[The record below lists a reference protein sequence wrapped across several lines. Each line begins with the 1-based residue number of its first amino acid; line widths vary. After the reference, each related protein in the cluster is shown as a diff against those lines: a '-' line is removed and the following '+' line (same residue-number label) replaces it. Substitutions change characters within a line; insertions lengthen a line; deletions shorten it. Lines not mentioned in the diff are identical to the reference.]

1 MEPLKY
7 RPAEN
12 DEDIK
17 LMVLYAIGRLKVS
30 ATYTRIFHV
39 LSAAAD
45 VSYCLLTIPISDLIE
60 SGNVEELQFDGQ
72 TVFSLTSQGSET
84 LSFFE
89 DRILRSIR
97 LRMQDEIDKINSEV
111 LSGNKLDA
119 SIVPINGDEYLVKG
133 EITEDKIPLLKF
145 EMYVGDKERAKKIVR
160 NFKEHT
166 SLMYLQVIK
175 AIDFNY
181 DKLDLE
187 NMEELESIE
196 DKFE

>member
-1 MEPLKY
+1 MEPLTY

-12 DEDIK
+12 DEDMK
-17 LMVLYAIGRLKVS
+17 LMVLFAIARLKVS

-45 VSYCLLTIPISDLIE
+45 ISYCLLTVPISDLIE
-60 SGNVEELQFDGQ
+60 SGNIEELHYDDQ
-72 TVFSLTSQGSET
+72 TVFSLTKRGSET
-84 LSFFE
+84 LSYFE
-89 DRILRSIR
+89 HRILRSVR
-97 LRMQDEIDKINSEV
+97 LRMLDEIDKINKEV

-119 SIVPINGDEYLVKG
+119 SIVPVNEEEYLVKA
-133 EITEDKIPLLKF
+133 EITENKVPVLKF

-166 SLMYLQVIK
+166 SLMYLQVVK
-175 AIDFNY
+175 AIDFDY

-187 NMEELESIE
+187 NMEELGDIDS
-196 DKFE
+196 

>member
-17 LMVLYAIGRLKVS
+17 LMVLYAIGKLKVS
-30 ATYTRIFHV
+30 ATYSRIFHV

-45 VSYCLLTIPISDLIE
+45 VSYCLLTVPISDLIE
-60 SGNVEELQFDGQ
+60 SGNVEELHYDGQ
-72 TVFSLTSQGSET
+72 TVFSLTQQGSET
-84 LSFFE
+84 LGFFGE
-89 DRILRSIR
+89 RILRSVRI
-97 LRMQDEIDKINSEV
+97 RMQNEIDSINSEV

-119 SIVPINGDEYLVKG
+119 SIVPINEDEYLVKA
-133 EITEDKIPLLKF
+133 EITEDKVPLLKF
-145 EMYVGDKERAKKIVR
+145 EMYVGDKDRAKKIVK

-187 NMEELESIE
+187 NMEELTDIE

>member
-17 LMVLYAIGRLKVS
+17 LMVLFAVARLKVS

-45 VSYCLLTIPISDLIE
+45 VSYCLLTVPISDLIR
-60 SGNVEELQFDGQ
+60 SGNIEELHYEDQP
-72 TVFSLTSQGSET
+72 VFSLTKRGSET
-84 LSFFE
+84 LMFFE
-89 DRILRSIR
+89 DRILRSVR
-97 LRMQDEIDKINSEV
+97 LRMQDEIDKINKEV
-111 LSGNKLDA
+111 LGGNKLDA
-119 SIVPINGDEYLVKG
+119 SIVPINESEYLVSA
-133 EITEDKIPLLKF
+133 EITEDKVPVLKF

-166 SLMYLQVIK
+166 SLMYLQVVK
-175 AIDFNY
+175 AIDFDY

-187 NMEELESIE
+187 NMEELGDIE
-196 DKFE
+196 D

>member
-1 MEPLKY
+1 MEPLTY

-12 DEDIK
+12 DEDMK
-17 LMVLYAIGRLKVS
+17 LMVLFAIARLKVS

-45 VSYCLLTIPISDLIE
+45 VSYCLLTVPISDLIE
-60 SGNVEELQFDGQ
+60 SGNIEELHFDDQ
-72 TVFSLTSQGSET
+72 TVFSLTKQGSET
-84 LSFFE
+84 LSYFE
-89 DRILRSIR
+89 HRILRSVR
-97 LRMQDEIDKINSEV
+97 LRMLDEIDKINKEV

-119 SIVPINGDEYLVKG
+119 SIVPVNEEEYLVKA
-133 EITEDKIPLLKF
+133 EITENKVPVLKF

-166 SLMYLQVIK
+166 SLMYLQVVK
-175 AIDFNY
+175 AIDFDY

-187 NMEELESIE
+187 NMEELGEIDS
-196 DKFE
+196 

>member
-1 MEPLKY
+1 MEPLTY
-7 RPAEN
+7 RPGET
-12 DEDIK
+12 DEDMK
-17 LMVLYAIGRLKVS
+17 LMVLYAIGKLKVS

-45 VSYCLLTIPISDLIE
+45 VSYCLLTVPISDLIE
-60 SGNVEELQFDGQ
+60 SGNIEELCYDDQ
-72 TVFSLTSQGSET
+72 TVFSLTKQGNET
-84 LSFFE
+84 LSFFGE
-89 DRILRSIR
+89 RILRSVR
-97 LRMQDEIDKINSEV
+97 MRMQDEIDRINKEV

-119 SIVPINGDEYLVKG
+119 SIVPVNEDEYLVKA
-133 EITEDKIPLLKF
+133 EITEDKIPVLKF

-175 AIDFNY
+175 AIDFDY

-187 NMEELESIE
+187 NMEELGDIES
-196 DKFE
+196 

>member
-7 RPAEN
+7 RPNEN

-45 VSYCLLTIPISDLIE
+45 VSYCLLTVPLSDLIE
-60 SGNVEELQFDGQ
+60 SGNVEELSFDGQ
-72 TVFSLTSQGSET
+72 TVFSLTAQGNET
-84 LSFFE
+84 LNFFS

-97 LRMQDEIDKINSEV
+97 VRMQSEIDRINSEV
-111 LSGNKLDA
+111 LSGNRLDA
-119 SIVPINGDEYLVKG
+119 SIVPLNQDEYLVKA

-145 EMYVGDKERAKKIVR
+145 EMYAGNKERAKKIVK

-166 SLMYLQVIK
+166 SLMYLKVMQAV
-175 AIDFNY
+175 DFDYENT
-181 DKLDLE
+181 DLE
-187 NMEELESIE
+187 NLE
-196 DKFE
+196 D

>member
-7 RPAEN
+7 RPGET
-12 DEDIK
+12 DEDMK
-17 LMVLYAIGRLKVS
+17 LMVLFAIGRLKVS

-45 VSYCLLTIPISDLIE
+45 VSYCLLTIPISDLID
-60 SGNVEELQFDGQ
+60 SGNIEELHYDDQ
-72 TVFSLTSQGSET
+72 TVFSLTKRGSET
-84 LSFFE
+84 LGYFE
-89 DRILRSIR
+89 ERILRSVR
-97 LRMQDEIDKINSEV
+97 LRMQDEIDRINKEV

-119 SIVPINGDEYLVKG
+119 SIVPINEEEYLVKA
-133 EITEDKIPLLKF
+133 EITENKVPVLKF
-145 EMYVGDKERAKKIVR
+145 EMYVGDKERARKIVR

-175 AIDFNY
+175 AIDYDY

-187 NMEELESIE
+187 NMEELGDIE
-196 DKFE
+196 N

>member
-12 DEDIK
+12 DEDMK
-17 LMVLYAIGRLKVS
+17 LMVLFAIARLKVS

-45 VSYCLLTIPISDLIE
+45 VSYCLLTVPISDLIE
-60 SGNVEELQFDGQ
+60 SGNIEELHYDDQ
-72 TVFSLTSQGSET
+72 TVFSLTKQGSET
-84 LSFFE
+84 LSYFE
-89 DRILRSIR
+89 NRILRSVR
-97 LRMQDEIDKINSEV
+97 LRMLDEIDKINKEV

-119 SIVPINGDEYLVKG
+119 SIVPVNEEEYLVKA
-133 EITEDKIPLLKF
+133 EITENKVPILKF

-175 AIDFNY
+175 AIDY
-181 DKLDLE
+181 DYDELDLE
-187 NMEELESIE
+187 NMEELGDIDS
-196 DKFE
+196 